1 MEHSDLVRLMEI
13 GREHG
18 FGSIANRKKAWP
30 ALLEVNIDKLQK
42 STNFLDWRKPEQ
54 HSEDYDQLKKDAMR
68 SFFSLK
74 VYQDLDQHY
83 LYSLMEVGAESRK
96 TCSSC

>member
-1 MEHSDLVRLMEI
+1 VRLMEL

-18 FGSIANRKKAWP
+18 FGSIANRKKIWP
-30 ALLEVNIDKLQK
+30 VLLEVNIDKLQK
-42 STNFLDWRKPEQ
+42 STDFLDWRKDPDN

-74 VYQDLDQHY
+74 AYQNMDQHY
-83 LYSLMEVGAESRK
+83 L
-96 TCSSC
+96 